1 MHWPIRRA
9 LTAALVGAACTALP
23 ATSAV
28 AQPGTAAKADVTTT
42 PIQVVDAAHPL
53 PAVGSR
59 WDARAQHQTA
69 LWRDSAP
76 QPPAALHEHGDVT
89 AQRLGIAYTST
100 ATARVASAPA
110 AGADLATC
118 RRLLPTSGE
127 RIISHYAYC
136 RVTPLGYSVVSGGK
150 VIGTVSW
157 RNTTA
162 GDGTKG
168 SRVIRM
174 VTGMDA
180 FRRVGVT
187 TDGLLSIGWSTAG
200 YHGTD
205 GSNKACD
212 VIGSGPNLL
221 SEWQAGG
228 TAIHTISSAA
238 KDGYS
243 RDKVARCAIR
253 SSVTNNGGTGTV
265 LDNGVRF
272 DSAAYLGAKGAGIFD
287 RVMPVMGEYGVSSTR
302 NGAVARH
309 IQLAQTNPA
318 GTYPPPPAGHT
329 KSIPGSIASGRPLHR
344 LMSTWDAA
352 ATTAY
357 NKNRNKVESTCSHLT
372 HKAGEEC
379 DEYPFASSWEGAGKG
394 DGNFSVKYVDGTQNT
409 NAGADLNNWY
419 VADRILHKDAFYV
432 AIH

>member
-1 MHWPIRRA
+1 MYWPTRRA
-9 LTAALVGAACTALP
+9 LTAALVGAACAVLP

-28 AQPGTAAKADVTTT
+28 AQPGTAAKTDVITT

-59 WDARAQHQTA
+59 WDAKAQHQSA
-69 LWRDSAP
+69 QWRESIP
-76 QPPAALHEHGDVT
+76 RLPATLHEHGEVT
-89 AQRLGIAYTST
+89 AQRLGTTYTST
-100 ATARVASAPA
+100 ARDTSALA
-110 AGADLATC
+110 AGVDLAAC

-127 RIISHYAYC
+127 RILNHYEYC
-136 RVTPLGYSVVSGGK
+136 RVTPFGYSVVSGGK

-168 SRVIRM
+168 ARIVRM
-174 VTGMDA
+174 TTGMDQ

-187 TDGLLSIGWSTAG
+187 TDGLLSIGWSTSG
-200 YHGTD
+200 YRGPD

-212 VIGSGPNLL
+212 AIGSGPKLL

-228 TAIHTISSAA
+228 TDIHTLSSA
-238 KDGYS
+238 KNDGYG
-243 RDKVARCAIR
+243 RDHVARCAIR
-253 SSVTNNGGTGTV
+253 STVTNTGGTGTV

-272 DSAAYLGAKGAGIFD
+272 DSATYLGSNGAGIFD
-287 RVMPVMGEYGVSSTR
+287 RVMPVMGQYSVTSTR

-309 IQLAQTNPA
+309 IKLAQTNPA
-318 GTYPPPPAGHT
+318 ATYPPAPAGHT
-329 KSIPGSIASGRPLHR
+329 KSIPGSIASGKPLHR
-344 LMSTWDAA
+344 LVSNWDATADA
-352 ATTAY
+352 AY
-357 NKNRNKVESTCSHLT
+357 KKNRSKVASTCAPLP

-394 DGNFSVKYVDGTQNT
+394 DGNFSVKYVDGTQNG
-409 NAGADLNNWY
+409 NAGTDLNNWY

-432 AIH
+432 SIH

>member
-23 ATSAV
+23 ATSAM
-28 AQPGTAAKADVTTT
+28 AQPSTASRTDVITT

-59 WDARAQHQTA
+59 WDAGAQNRAAQ
-69 LWRDSAP
+69 WRNSVP
-76 QPPAALHEHGDVT
+76 QPPAALREHGDVT
-89 AQRLGIAYTST
+89 AQRSGITYTST
-100 ATARVASAPA
+100 ATARGASALA

-127 RIISHYAYC
+127 QILNHYAYC
-136 RVTPLGYSVVSGGK
+136 RVAPLGYSVVSGGK

-168 SRVIRM
+168 SRVIRLT
-174 VTGMDA
+174 TGMDE

-187 TDGLLSIGWSTAG
+187 TDGLLSIGWSTSG
-200 YHGTD
+200 YRGPD

-212 VIGSGPNLL
+212 VFGSGPNLL

-238 KDGYS
+238 NDGYG

-272 DSAAYLGAKGAGIFD
+272 DSASYLGAKGAGIFD
-287 RVMPVMGEYGVSSTR
+287 RVMPTMGQYSVRSTR

-318 GTYPPPPAGHT
+318 ATYPPPPAGHT
-329 KSIPGSIASGRPLHR
+329 KSIPGGVASGKPLHR
-344 LMSTWDAA
+344 LVSNWDAT
-352 ATTAY
+352 ATAAY
-357 NKNRNKVESTCSHLT
+357 NKNRSVVQSNCAHLP

-394 DGNFSVKYVDGTQNT
+394 DGNFSVKYVDGTQNG
-409 NAGADLNNWY
+409 NAGTDLNNWY
-419 VADRILHKDAFYV
+419 IADRILHKDAFYV
-432 AIH
+432 VIH